1 MLYSVARCEIIQT
14 VIFSWKLELYDVF
27 FQTPDYQQIF
37 NFYFTDVAKRKTLDV
52 LIKKDLQKKEREKQ
66 KNMEREQMEQEKK
79 EAEKHREET
88 KKEAKNDKTNDGKFH
103 VLKKSRFVS

>member
-1 MLYSVARCEIIQT
+1 M
-14 VIFSWKLELYDVF
+14 F

-37 NFYFTDVAKRKTLDV
+37 HFFLTDVAKMKTLDV

-88 KKEAKNDKTNDGKFH
+88 KKEAKNDKTNDGKPH
-103 VLKKSRFVS
+103 VLMKSRFVS

>member
-1 MLYSVARCEIIQT
+1 M
-14 VIFSWKLELYDVF
+14 
-27 FQTPDYQQIF
+27 
-37 NFYFTDVAKRKTLDV
+37 
-52 LIKKDLQKKEREKQ
+52 QKKEREKQ

-103 VLKKSRFVS
+103 ILKKSRFVSWQSVSNFIFSWKNTEAVHDPLNFWWNHFVTGSDLIGATVYENVY